1 MPNWIYPDFEPL
13 PKRPLFLCIIS
24 NTDTGKIPGLSAAGT
39 SPELTDYT
47 PGADAELVETNR
59 IITMPE
65 LPEAPGGS
73 PTPAIVTKAALN
85 LTGIP
90 SLFVASGLRK
100 KPAVPYAELGG
111 SAGGDIRKG
120 PAVPGARALYENGA
134 LLGKKLARLS
144 DCVFIGE
151 SIAGGT
157 TTAMAVLWALGYDV
171 NVSSSFQSNPTAL
184 KQSVVEEAFSRAGIS
199 TGSLKNDPLKAI
211 EQVGDPMM
219 AAALG
224 LMQGLRGCRVVLAG
238 GTQMAAVLA
247 LGKSMNIEGDISIA
261 TTKYIVEDRTA
272 SFKEIVEAAG
282 RSYYYSDPGLQNS
295 KIPPVQIYAQGYV
308 KEGVGM
314 GGAALLA
321 AINGFSQMQLVEETD
336 RVLMT
341 VELPKK

>member
-1 MPNWIYPDFEPL
+1 MAKWIYPDFEFKPE
-13 PKRPLFLCIIS
+13 RPLFLCIIS
-24 NTDTGKIPGLSAAGT
+24 NTDTGKIPGISAAGT

-47 PGADAELVETNR
+47 PGADAELVETNK

-100 KPAVPYAELGG
+100 KPAIPYVELGG
-111 SAGGDIRKG
+111 AGGNDIRKQ
-120 PAVPGARALYENGA
+120 PAVPDARGLYENA
-134 LLGKKLARLS
+134 ILLGKKLARLS

-157 TTAMAVLWALGYDV
+157 TTAMAVLRALGYSG
-171 NVSSSFQSNPTAL
+171 NVSSSFCANPMDL
-184 KQSVVEEAFSRAGIS
+184 KVKVVVEAMKRAGI
-199 TGSLKNDPLKAI
+199 TLGSMKNNPLRAVA
-211 EQVGDPMM
+211 ELGDPMM
-219 AAALG
+219 PAALG
-224 LMQGLRGCRVVLAG
+224 LMRGLKGTKVVMAG

-247 LGKSMNIEGDISIA
+247 MGKAMQIEGDISIA
-261 TTKYIVEDRTA
+261 TTKYIVEDSSA
-272 SFKEIVEAAG
+272 SFKEIVESTG
-282 RSYYYSDPGLQNS
+282 WPYYYSDPGLEMS

-321 AINGFSQMQLVEETD
+321 GIYGVSQKKLVEETD

>member
-1 MPNWIYPDFEPL
+1 MKWVYPDFEFR

-39 SPELTDYT
+39 TPELTDYT

-100 KPAVPYAELGG
+100 KPAIPYVELGG
-111 SAGGDIRKG
+111 MGGNDIRKQTG
-120 PAVPGARALYENGA
+120 VPDAGMLYENAA

-157 TTAMAVLWALGYDV
+157 TTALAVLKALGYEA
-171 NVSSSFQSNPTAL
+171 NVSSSFASNPTGL
-184 KQSVVEEAFSRAGIS
+184 KTQVVKEAMSRAGIKE
-199 TGSLKNDPLKAI
+199 GSLKNDPLRAVTEI
-211 EQVGDPMM
+211 GDPMM
-219 AAALG
+219 PAALG
-224 LMQGLRGCRVVLAG
+224 LMRGLAGTKVVLAG

-247 LGKSMNIEGDISIA
+247 LGAALGIEGDISIA

-272 SFKEIVEAAG
+272 SFREIVESVG
-282 RSYYYSDPGLQNS
+282 RPYYYSDPGLENS

-321 AINGFSQMQLVEETD
+321 AINDVPRDKLVEETD
-336 RVLMT
+336 HVLMT

>member
-13 PKRPLFLCIIS
+13 PQRPLFLCIIS

-39 SPELTDYT
+39 TPELTDYT
-47 PGADAELVETNR
+47 TGADAELVETNR

-90 SLFVASGLRK
+90 SLFAASGLSK
-100 KPAVPYAELGG
+100 KPAVPYAEMGG

-120 PAVPGARALYENGA
+120 PAVTCARTIYENA
-134 LLGKKLARLS
+134 AILGKKLARLS

-157 TTAMAVLWALGYDV
+157 TTAMAVLWSLGYAV

-184 KQSVVEEAFSRAGIS
+184 KQSVVADAFRRAGIS
-199 TGSLKNDPLKAI
+199 MGSLKNDPFRAV

-219 AAALG
+219 PAALG

-247 LGKSMNIEGDISIA
+247 LGKALKIEGDISIA
-261 TTKYIVEDRTA
+261 TTKYILEDKTA
-272 SFKEIVEAAG
+272 NFREIVESTG
-282 RSYYYSDPGLQNS
+282 RPYYCSDPGLENS

-321 AINGFSQMQLVEETD
+321 GIYGCSQMQLVEETD

-341 VELPKK
+341 VELPKR

>member
-1 MPNWIYPDFEPL
+1 MKWIYPDFEFR

-24 NTDTGKIPGLSAAGT
+24 NTDTGKIPGISAAGT
-39 SPELTDYT
+39 TPALTDYT

-85 LTGIP
+85 LTGVP

-100 KPAVPYAELGG
+100 KPAIPYVELGG
-111 SAGGDIRKG
+111 AAGSDIRLQT
-120 PAVPGARALYENGA
+120 AVPDARMLYENA
-134 LLGKKLARLS
+134 LLLGKKLSRLS

-157 TTAMAVLWALGYDV
+157 TTAMAVLRALGHEG
-171 NVSSSFQSNPTAL
+171 NVSSSFYSNPTDL
-184 KQSVVEEAFSRAGIS
+184 KAKVVEEAMRRAKVAA
-199 TGSLKNDPLKAI
+199 GSLKNDPIKAI
-211 EQVGDPMM
+211 AELGDPMM
-219 AAALG
+219 PAALG
-224 LMQGLRGCRVVLAG
+224 LASGLKGTKVVLSG

-247 LGKSMNIEGDISIA
+247 LAKALGVEGDISIA
-261 TTKYIVEDRTA
+261 TTKYIVEDKSA
-272 SFKEIVEAAG
+272 SFREIVESTG
-282 RSYYYSDPGLQNS
+282 WPYFYSDPGLEMS

-321 AINGFSQMQLVEETD
+321 GISGVSREKLVEETD